1 MSRPTTVPR
10 AATLGLFAA
19 WAVHDLEELLTMAA
33 WTRRQAGRL
42 PLARP
47 MSQAYVNVGI
57 ALMGVV
63 VAAGAVAGAR
73 SDGRSGFYQSAL
85 AGFGWHA
92 GGHVLSAVALREY
105 TPGLV
110 TAPLL
115 VAPFSLW
122 AWRRL
127 AAAGVPQDGRRATVW
142 GAVLT
147 AVSLLVAHTAAA
159 ILTRGRPKGRANR
172 RGANRPVD

>member
-1 MSRPTTVPR
+1 MSRVATVPR

-19 WAVHDLEELLTMAA
+19 WLVHDLEELPTMAA
-33 WTRRQAGRL
+33 WTRRMARRL
-42 PLARP
+42 PWARP
-47 MSQAYVNVGI
+47 MSQARVNVAI

-63 VAAGAVAGAR
+63 VAAAAVAGAR
-73 SDGRSGFYQSAL
+73 SRGRSGFYQSAL

-122 AWRRL
+122 AWRRIG
-127 AAAGVPQDGRRATVW
+127 AAGVPLDGRRATAR
-142 GAVLT
+142 GALLT
-147 AVSLLVAHTAAA
+147 AASLLVAHTTAA
-159 ILTRGRPKGRANR
+159 ILTRR
-172 RGANRPVD
+172 RR

>member
-1 MSRPTTVPR
+1 MSGPTTVPR

-19 WAVHDLEELLTMAA
+19 WAVHDLEELPTMAA
-33 WTRRQAGRL
+33 WTRRRARRL
-42 PLARP
+42 GWARP
-47 MSQAYVNVGI
+47 MSQAHVNVAI

-63 VAAGAVAGAR
+63 VAAGAVEGAR
-73 SDGRSGFYQSAL
+73 TGGRSGFYQAAL

-92 GGHVLSAVALREY
+92 GGHLLSAVALREY

-127 AAAGVPQDGRRATVW
+127 GAAGVGRDGGRATAW
-142 GAVLT
+142 GAILT
-147 AVSLLVAHTAAA
+147 AASLLVAHAAAA
-159 ILTRGRPKGRANR
+159 ILTRRRPR
-172 RGANRPVD
+172 RPVSAGRSRPTRP

>member
-1 MSRPTTVPR
+1 MSRVTTVPR
-10 AATLGLFAA
+10 TATLGLLAA
-19 WAVHDLEELLTMAA
+19 WLVHDLEELPTMAP
-33 WTRRQAGRL
+33 WTRRMARRL
-42 PLARP
+42 PWAQP
-47 MSQAYVNVGI
+47 MSQAHVNVGI

-63 VAAGAVAGAR
+63 VAAAAVAGAR
-73 SDGRSGFYQSAL
+73 SGGRSGFYQSAL

-127 AAAGVPQDGRRATVW
+127 GAAGVPRDGRRATAR
-142 GAVLT
+142 GALLT
-147 AVSLLVAHTAAA
+147 AASLLVAHTTAA
-159 ILTRGRPKGRANR
+159 ILTRR
-172 RGANRPVD
+172 RR

>member
-19 WAVHDLEELLTMAA
+19 WGVHDLEELLTMAP
-33 WTRRQAGRL
+33 WTRRQARRL
-42 PLARP
+42 PWARP
-47 MSQAYVNVGI
+47 MTQAHVNVGI

-73 SDGRSGFYQSAL
+73 SGGRSGFYQAVL

-92 GGHVLSAVALREY
+92 VGHVLSAVALREY

-115 VAPFSLW
+115 VGPFSLW
-122 AWRRL
+122 AWRQL
-127 AAAGVPQDGRRATVW
+127 GAAGVAPDGRRATAW
-142 GAVLT
+142 GALLT
-147 AVSLLVAHTAAA
+147 PASLLVAHTAAT
-159 ILTRGRPKGRANR
+159 ILTRLR
-172 RGANRPVD
+172 R

>member
-19 WAVHDLEELLTMAA
+19 WAVHDVEELLTMAA
-33 WTRRQAGRL
+33 WTRRQARRL
-42 PLARP
+42 PWARP
-47 MSQAYVNVGI
+47 MSQAHVNVGI

-73 SDGRSGFYQSAL
+73 SDGRSGFYQAVL

-127 AAAGVPQDGRRATVW
+127 GAAAVPRDARRATAW
-142 GAVLT
+142 AALLT
-147 AVSLLVAHTAAA
+147 PASLLVAHTAAA
-159 ILTRGRPKGRANR
+159 ILTRR
-172 RGANRPVD
+172 RRQQG

>member
-1 MSRPTTVPR
+1 MSGPTAVPR
-10 AATLGLFAA
+10 AVTLGLFAA

-33 WTRRQAGRL
+33 WTRRQARRL
-42 PLARP
+42 PWARP
-47 MSQAYVNVGI
+47 MSQAHVNVGI

-73 SDGRSGFYQSAL
+73 SGGRSGFYQAVL

-127 AAAGVPQDGRRATVW
+127 GAAGVPCDGRQATAW
-142 GAVLT
+142 GALLT
-147 AVSLLVAHTAAA
+147 AASLLVAHTAAA
-159 ILTRGRPKGRANR
+159 ILTLR
-172 RGANRPVD
+172 R